1 MGLDP
6 VPEGDAMKRIALSW
20 RTPVPAVM
28 LVLLGCGADLTL
40 PGSTGAPALAVAVVH
55 GDGQV
60 GTVGQELPDPVV
72 VEVKTDGGQVM
83 PGRRVAFVAA
93 QGTGAGFDPDTA
105 LTNAQ
110 GQAETRWVLGTA
122 VGVYTAEARLVPD
135 GESALPSAPLLQATA
150 DPDEPDTVRAIG
162 PTIQPGQRGEPLPEP
177 LAVLTVDRF
186 GNPVAGAEVR
196 WETSSGNGE
205 LSAETTVTGSDGTTS
220 VIWTLGNRVGVQR
233 ATAKVEHADGS
244 PVTFTATVLF

>member
-20 RTPVPAVM
+20 RMPVPAVM
-28 LVLLGCGADLTL
+28 LVLLGCSADLTL
-40 PGSTGAPALAVAVVH
+40 PGSTTVPGLAVAVVQ

-60 GTVGQELPDPVV
+60 GTVGQELPGPVV
-72 VEVKTDGGQVM
+72 VEVKTEAGQVM
-83 PGRRVAFVAA
+83 PGRRVAFVVAE
-93 QGTGAGFDPDTA
+93 GAGAVFDPDTA
-105 LTNAQ
+105 LTNSQ

-135 GESALPSAPLLQATA
+135 GESALPIAPLQATA
-150 DPDEPDTVRAIG
+150 NPDDPDTVRATG

-186 GNPVAGAEVR
+186 GNPVAGAVVR
-196 WETSSGNGE
+196 WETSSGSGE
-205 LSAETTVTGSDGTTS
+205 VSAETTVTGSDGTTS

-233 ATAKVEHADGS
+233 ATAKVEHAEGS

>member
-1 MGLDP
+1 MQ
-6 VPEGDAMKRIALSW
+6 RIAQPW
-20 RTPVPAVM
+20 GVTVPAAI
-28 LVLLGCGADLTL
+28 LVLVGCGGDLTL
-40 PGSTGAPALAVAVVH
+40 PGTTAAGLAVAVLQ

-60 GTVGQELPDPVV
+60 GTVGQELPKPVV
-72 VEVKTDGGQVM
+72 VEVKTDAGQTM
-83 PGRRVAFVAA
+83 PGRQVAFVIA
-93 QGTGAGFDPDTA
+93 QGAGAGFDPDTA
-105 LTNAQ
+105 LTNSQ

-135 GESALPSAPLLQATA
+135 GEPALPVAPLQATA
-150 DPDEPDTVRAIG
+150 DPDAPDTVRATG
-162 PTIQPGQRGEPLPEP
+162 TTIQPGQRGEPLPQP
-177 LAVLTVDRF
+177 LAVVTVDQF

-205 LSAETTVTGSDGTTS
+205 VSAETTVTGADGTTS

-233 ATAKVEHADGS
+233 ATAKVERANGS

>member
-1 MGLDP
+1 MQ
-6 VPEGDAMKRIALSW
+6 RIAQQW
-20 RTPVPAVM
+20 RLNVPAVM
-28 LVLLGCGADLTL
+28 LALLGCGGDLTL
-40 PGSTGAPALAVAVVH
+40 PGTTTPGLAVAVLQ

-60 GTVGQELPDPVV
+60 GTVGQELPTPVV
-72 VEVKTDGGQVM
+72 VEVKTDGGEAM
-83 PGRRVAFVAA
+83 PGRRVAFVVA

-105 LTNAQ
+105 LTNPQ
-110 GQAETRWVLGTA
+110 GQAETHWMLGTA

-135 GESALPSAPLLQATA
+135 GEPALPVAPLQATA
-150 DPDEPDTVRAIG
+150 DPDVPDTVRAISA
-162 PTIQPGQRGEPLPEP
+162 TIQPGQRGEPLPEP

-205 LSAETTVTGSDGTTS
+205 VSPETTVTGPDGTTS

>member
-20 RTPVPAVM
+20 RVPAPAVM
-28 LVLLGCGADLTL
+28 LVLLGCGGDLTL
-40 PGSTGAPALAVAVVH
+40 PGTTTPGLAVAVVD

-72 VEVKTDGGQVM
+72 VEVKTDAGQAM
-83 PGRRVAFVAA
+83 PGRRVAFVVA
-93 QGTGAGFDPDTA
+93 QGAGAAFDPDTA

-135 GESALPSAPLLQATA
+135 GESALPIAPLQATA
-150 DPDEPDTVRAIG
+150 DPDDPDTVRATG

-233 ATAKVEHADGS
+233 ATAKVEHANGS

>member
-1 MGLDP
+1 
-6 VPEGDAMKRIALSW
+6 MKRIALLW
-20 RTPVPAVM
+20 RVPVPAVM
-28 LVLLGCGADLTL
+28 LVLLGCSADLTL
-40 PGSTGAPALAVAVVH
+40 PGTTASGAAVAVVH

-83 PGRRVAFVAA
+83 PGRRVAFVVA
-93 QGTGAGFDPDTA
+93 QGAGAGFDPDTA
-105 LTNAQ
+105 LTNSQ
-110 GQAETRWVLGTA
+110 GQAETRWALGTA

-135 GESALPSAPLLQATA
+135 GESALPVAPLQATA
-150 DPDEPDTVRAIG
+150 DPDDPDTLRAIG

-196 WETSSGNGE
+196 WETASGNGE
-205 LSAETTVTGSDGTTS
+205 VSAETTVTGSDGTSS

-233 ATAKVEHADGS
+233 ATAKVEHAEGS
-244 PVTFTATVLF
+244 PVTFTATVPF

>member
-1 MGLDP
+1 
-6 VPEGDAMKRIALSW
+6 MKRIALSW
-20 RTPVPAVM
+20 RMPVPVVM
-28 LVLLGCGADLTL
+28 LAVWGCSADLTL
-40 PGSTGAPALAVAVVH
+40 PGSTTAPGLAVAVVQ

-60 GTVGQELPDPVV
+60 GTVGQELPAPVV
-72 VEVKTDGGQVM
+72 VEVKTDGGQTM
-83 PGRRVAFVAA
+83 PGRRVAFVVAE
-93 QGTGAGFDPDTA
+93 GAGAAFDPDTA
-105 LTNAQ
+105 LTNSQ

-135 GESALPSAPLLQATA
+135 GESALLIAPLQATA
-150 DPDEPDTVRAIG
+150 DPGAPDTIRATG

-177 LAVLTVDRF
+177 LAVQTVDRF

-196 WETSSGNGE
+196 WETSSGSGE

-233 ATAKVEHADGS
+233 ATAEVEHVDGS
-244 PVTFTATVLF
+244 QVTFTATVLF